1 MKKSILLALKIIAL
15 LYVVI
20 CALLYFFQERVIFFP
35 QKLSNEHTFEFEEAF
50 EEVSIQS
57 SEDYKLHGLY
67 FKADSSKGLIFYLHG
82 NAGSLDSWG
91 RVAGAYT
98 KLNYDV
104 FILDYPGYGKSGG
117 AIKSKKQLFDDMQLA
132 YNKMLDQYTPD
143 KISILGYSIGT
154 GMAAKLAST
163 NKAKRLILQA
173 PYYNLK
179 DLMTH
184 TYRILPT
191 FLLRYNFETN
201 EYIQDCK
208 MPITIFHGDQD
219 RVIYPGSSSKLKQH
233 LKTTDELIILKG
245 QGHNGMTKNPD
256 YLEAIENILE

>member
-1 MKKSILLALKIIAL
+1 MKNNLFTILKIIAL
-15 LYVVI
+15 LYAVV
-20 CALLYFFQERVIFFP
+20 CVLLYFFQERVIFFP
-35 QKLSNEHTFEFEEAF
+35 QKLGAAHTFEFEEPF
-50 EEVSIQS
+50 EEISIQS
-57 SEDYKLHGLY
+57 SEDYKFHALH
-67 FKADSSKGLIFYLHG
+67 FKADRSKGLIFYLHG

-117 AIKSKKQLFDDMQLA
+117 AIHSKEQLFKDMQLA
-132 YNKMLDQYTPD
+132 YNKILEQYSSDQIT
-143 KISILGYSIGT
+143 IIGYSIGT

-163 NKAKRLILQA
+163 NNAKRLILQA

-184 TYRILPT
+184 TYRVLPT

-201 EYIQDCK
+201 EYLQKCK
-208 MPITIFHGDQD
+208 MPITIFHGDKD
-219 RVIYPGSSSKLKQH
+219 RVIYSGSSSKLQQH
-233 LKTTDELIILKG
+233 LKSTDELNILKN

-256 YLEAIENILE
+256 YLHAIEEILK